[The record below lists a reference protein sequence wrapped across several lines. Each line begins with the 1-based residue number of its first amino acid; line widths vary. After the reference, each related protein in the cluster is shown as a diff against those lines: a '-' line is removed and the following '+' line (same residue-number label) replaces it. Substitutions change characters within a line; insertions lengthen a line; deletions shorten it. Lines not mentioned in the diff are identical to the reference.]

1 MKCFF
6 QLQLFAVFVFCSSLA
21 FAANFQLLEERD
33 GFARPAGGYSH
44 PIYHDTNL
52 NDSGLSSLR
61 KGISQSDWIVFDLS
75 GTIKLH
81 SPLRL
86 SRINNVTI
94 DGTGYMIKITAYR
107 YSTLII

>member
-6 QLQLFAVFVFCSSLA
+6 QLHLFAVLVFCSSLA
-21 FAANFQLLEERD
+21 FAANFQLLEERNE
-33 GFARPAGGYSH
+33 FATPAGGYSH
-44 PIYHDTNL
+44 PGYHGTNL
-52 NDSGLSSLR
+52 NDSGLGCLR
-61 KGISQSDWIVFDLS
+61 VGIRQSAWIVFDLS

-94 DGTGYMIKITAYR
+94 DGTGHMIEITAYR